1 MTKFRKILSTALL
14 TAATLPALGQTNGSN
29 SPYSRYGF
37 GLLNDGGNAFNKG
50 MSGTAYGMRNGT
62 QLNYKNPA
70 SYSAI
75 DSLSLLFDFGMSLQN
90 ANLSQSG
97 LKTNA
102 KNTSVDYITA
112 GFRLA
117 KNLGMAVGLTPF
129 STAGYSTVREEKFN
143 SGLDEYRQALEY
155 KGNGGLHEV
164 YAGIGWSPIKNL
176 SIGMNAGYLWGDLE
190 HSIQMSFDDN
200 HINTTRQLYSADVRT
215 YKLDWGLQYELPI
228 NKKNS
233 LTLGLTYGLG
243 HDIKSKAHYY
253 NQKFSNQNVVGA
265 DTLVAE
271 NPFQLP
277 HTFGAG
283 LTWTYN
289 KSLRV
294 GVDYTFQKW
303 SNVTYPHL
311 SKDPETQEFSYKGTK
326 GLFTDMHKVSFGV
339 EYVPDAEGLKWR
351 KRVRY
356 RAGFAYTSPYAK
368 IDGKDGPQDFLA
380 SLGVSLPIINMHN
393 NRTFVNLSAQYEH
406 VKPKFAGMITENYI
420 RLCIG
425 ISFNERWFMKWK
437 AQ

>member
-1 MTKFRKILSTALL
+1 MTTFRKILSTALL
-14 TAATLPALGQTNGSN
+14 TAAILPVWGQTNGSN

-37 GLLNDGGNAFNKG
+37 GLLNDGGNAFNKA

-75 DSLSLLFDFGMSLQN
+75 DSLTMLFDFGMSLQN
-90 ANLSQSG
+90 GNISQNG

-102 KNTSVDYITA
+102 KNTSIDYISA
-112 GFRLA
+112 GFRLG
-117 KNLGMAVGLTPF
+117 KNLGMSLGMTPF
-129 STAGYSTVREEKFN
+129 STAGYATVREEKFQ

-155 KGNGGLHEV
+155 KGDGGLHEV
-164 YAGIGWSPIKNL
+164 YAGIGWSPFRSF
-176 SIGMNAGYLWGDLE
+176 SIGMNAGYLWGELE
-190 HSIQMSFDDN
+190 HTIQMSFDDS
-200 HINTTRQLYSADVRT
+200 HINTTRQMYYADIRT
-215 YKLDWGLQYELPI
+215 YKLDWGLQYELPV
-228 NKKNS
+228 NKKNT

-243 HDIKSKAHYY
+243 HEIDNKAYYY
-253 NQKFSNQNVVGA
+253 NQKYSSHNLVGG
-265 DTLVAE
+265 DTLIASKAFE
-271 NPFQLP
+271 LP

-283 LTWTYN
+283 LTWTHN
-289 KSLRV
+289 QSVRL

-303 SNVTYPHL
+303 GKTKYPTIQ
-311 SKDPETQEFSYKGTK
+311 KGADGQELAYQSTAGQFM
-326 GLFTDMHKVSFGV
+326 DMHKVSVGF
-339 EYVPDAEGLKWR
+339 EYVPDAEALKWR

-356 RAGFAYTSPYAK
+356 RAGFAFSTPYTK
-368 IDGKDGPQDFLA
+368 VDGKDGPQNFLA

-393 NRTFVNLSAQYEH
+393 NRTFVNVSAQYEH